1 MLGNA
6 IFGND
11 ALHSC
16 KEAGK
21 LDNGEVFLFAVILH
35 SPEKAMGRGG
45 SLMGAG
51 IPQKL
56 IRKKGMS
63 TPPITSTII
72 AYLHPLCCRA

>member
-35 SPEKAMGRGG
+35 SPEKPWERWQSHGELAFPKHHYEK
-45 SLMGAG
+45 G
-51 IPQKL
+51 I
-56 IRKKGMS
+56 S
-63 TPPITSTII
+63 
-72 AYLHPLCCRA
+72 CRFFATTDNG